1 MKCMNFKSKPFP
13 PKKKTLSTSS
23 SPSTPNKY
31 TFPSLINSSSSL
43 HHVQKLHA
51 IVLSMGIHSDPFI
64 ACALVATYS
73 RHGLLSHALNVF
85 DRLPHRDAALW
96 NSAIDACIRHG
107 CRTDGLALFRRMR
120 SSGTSP
126 DGFSLSI
133 VLGVSPES
141 ASRVHAYGVKTALD
155 VETALVDAHMKCAR
169 IDDACRVFDAT
180 VRKNAFAWDAMVGG
194 LSRNGLWER
203 SLGSYETMRLAG
215 FEPGSATFTA
225 VLAAC
230 SMGGTAGFGRRV
242 HCDAVKTG
250 FERDPYVRTSLVGM
264 YARCAFIDDAYG
276 VFRVAPD
283 EVIELWN
290 SMISAFVCND
300 RSLEA
305 LGIYN
310 TMRWRSMG
318 TDCFTI
324 LNVLSAIESINFGR
338 SVHAELI
345 KRPTLINVATQTS
358 LLTMYARCGSIEDA
372 RAVFDSIIDKDLIA
386 WSSMITGFC
395 HYNRF
400 FQALD
405 LCKQMRAEGLNLDIV
420 IVVNLISACA
430 DEGSL
435 FFGRPFHG
443 LVIRNG
449 AESDFF
455 IGSALIDMYAKC
467 GSIESAKSV
476 FLSTRNKNLVVWN
489 SMISGCARNAQ
500 PELSICL
507 FSQLPKHGMA
517 PDSASVTS
525 ALVAISSLSALRK
538 GKTIHGHVIRHETNP
553 DQRVQNALI
562 DMYVKCACF
571 DYARRVFNVTPTK
584 DTVAWNS
591 MINGYGTHGRCE
603 EAMELFEEMKATGTP
618 PDEVTFLAL
627 VSACAHTGLVEEGLA
642 IFESMMIA
650 PRIEHYVK
658 LVDMLG
664 KSGRVRE
671 ACEVIKAMPMEV
683 EEGVWSSL
691 LSGCQGMSAEV
702 GEVAA
707 REVMKGGKGWGEV
720 VKMYGM
726 GGLWGRV
733 KEVRVWMRERG
744 VRRRAG
750 CSWIEVGEGVEVF
763 FSGGP
768 SSARAIEVDFMLGVL
783 EKIMRGDDYDDE
795 EDII

>member
-13 PKKKTLSTSS
+13 LNKKTLSTS
-23 SPSTPNKY
+23 PPNKY

-43 HHVQKLHA
+43 HHAQNLHA
-51 IVLSMGIHSDPFI
+51 VVLSLGLHSDPFI
-64 ACALVATYS
+64 ACALVASYS

-85 DRLPHRDAALW
+85 DTVPHRDAALW

-107 CRTDGLALFRRMR
+107 RLTDGLALFRRMR

-133 VLGVSPES
+133 VLGAIPET

-155 VETALVDAHMKCAR
+155 IEAALVDAHMKCAR
-169 IDDACRVFDAT
+169 VDDACRVFDAT
-180 VRKNAFAWDAMVGG
+180 VRKDAFAWDAMVGG

-230 SMGGTAGFGRRV
+230 SMGGIAGFGRRV
-242 HCDAVKTG
+242 HCDAVKLG

-264 YARCAFIDDAYG
+264 YARCAFVDDAHR
-276 VFRVAPD
+276 VFCDAPD

-290 SMISAFVCND
+290 SMISAFLCND

-310 TMRWRSMG
+310 TMRSRSMRP
-318 TDCFTI
+318 DCFTI
-324 LNVLSAIESINFGR
+324 LNVLSAIESIDFGR

-358 LLTMYARCGSIEDA
+358 LLTMFLSLQQLLPSSGS
-372 RAVFDSIIDKDLIA
+372 V
-386 WSSMITGFC
+386 
-395 HYNRF
+395 
-400 FQALD
+400 QA
-405 LCKQMRAEGLNLDIV
+405 MRAEGLNLDIV

-430 DEGSL
+430 NEGSL

-449 AESDFF
+449 AESDVF

-476 FLSTRNKNLVVWN
+476 FSSTRHKNLVVWN

-500 PELSICL
+500 PELSISL

-538 GKTIHGHVIRHETNP
+538 GKTIHGYVIRHETNP
-553 DQRVQNALI
+553 DQRVLNALI
-562 DMYVKCACF
+562 DMYAKCACF
-571 DYARRVFNVTPTK
+571 DYARRVFNATPTK

-591 MINGYGTHGRCE
+591 MINGYGTHGRSE
-603 EAMELFEEMKATGTP
+603 EAMELFEEMKATGTQ

-691 LSGCQGMSAEV
+691 LSGCRGMAAEV

-707 REVMKGGKGWGEV
+707 REVMKRGG
-720 VKMYGM
+720 
-726 GGLWGRV
+726 GGGR
-733 KEVRVWMRERG
+733 W
-744 VRRRAG
+744 
-750 CSWIEVGEGVEVF
+750 
-763 FSGGP
+763 
-768 SSARAIEVDFMLGVL
+768 
-783 EKIMRGDDYDDE
+783 
-795 EDII
+795 